1 MPKSRINFNVGGTKY
16 EVSDSLLDRYPD
28 SMLRKISSDTWQ
40 EGATDKSTE
49 EIFIDRNG
57 ERFQY
62 VLDYLRDSCVE
73 LPMSI
78 PKGQLVADLDYF
90 GIDYGDGSTITLSVS
105 NPKDLFHSLGQ
116 YRDYFDTQSAEIG
129 ARYSSVAIEVLA
141 CDIAKEYFSRL
152 VHIPAAKTAPAHTYS
167 SASVPT
173 DAKVSVQFFCATP
186 IIVKKPQGHNVPL
199 FSPAVLNRHLNLVGL
214 TCQRIVG
221 TPYDPAKRSHYVSSP
236 HDAVEAYIALM

>member
-49 EIFIDRNG
+49 EIFIDRDG
-57 ERFQY
+57 ERFHY

-90 GIDYGDGSTITLSVS
+90 GIEYGDGSTITLSVA
-105 NPKDLFHSLGQ
+105 NPKDLSHSLGRC
-116 YRDYFDTQSAEIG
+116 RDYFDTQSAEIG
-129 ARYSSVAIEVLA
+129 ARYLSVAIEVLA

-152 VHIPAAKTAPAHTYS
+152 VHIPAARTAPGPSDTTGAI
-167 SASVPT
+167 
-173 DAKVSVQFFCATP
+173 QFFHPTS
-186 IIVKKPQGHNVPL
+186 IIVRYPQGHNFEL
-199 FSPAVLNRHLNLVGL
+199 FSPKVLNRHLNLVGL

-221 TPYDPAKRSHYVSSP
+221 TAYANPAHRDHSNYHTIHSAR
-236 HDAVEAYIALM
+236 DAIEACIALM